1 MKFGYGP
8 TSALASAEVAKAY
21 VATARART
29 GKLSST
35 RAIPQNSRRRG
46 TCVVR
51 DTTFL
56 RSNAVTARTSS
67 RSDVVTLSSCVR
79 LDGTV
84 ARCAN
89 LPGRRISGL
98 RDAWQGRSPH
108 DRRAHTLDWGELAA
122 KISDLRYGVTVWTLN
137 SGKRTKTVET
147 TDATR
152 NARACARVMG
162 SYW

>member
-1 MKFGYGP
+1 MDRPPPSPRQRWRKP
-8 TSALASAEVAKAY
+8 TW
-21 VATARART
+21 
-29 GKLSST
+29 
-35 RAIPQNSRRRG
+35 PRRG
-46 TCVVR
+46 LAPGGYPRPAPSRKIVAAELCTCEVR